1 MTDTVAP
8 RPASRTS
15 RAARRTTPAA
25 RRNRRR
31 TAADAGLLVA
41 AAAFVLPL
49 AWVVLSAL
57 DPHASLRVKVPDG
70 VTLDNFD
77 AILTPEI
84 TFTPLLNSLILC
96 GGATLLTVVC
106 AVLAAYPLSRFRSRL
121 NRPFLLTILFAT
133 SLPITAIMVP
143 VYALFVRVNMIDTMQ
158 GTIFFFAASQL
169 PFAIWLMKNFMDG
182 VPKELEEAAW
192 TDGASSFQSLLRIV
206 LPLMG
211 PGVAVVTVFSF
222 VMMWGNFF
230 VPFML
235 LLSPDQMP
243 ASVSINDFFG
253 NRGMV
258 AYGQLAAFSIVYS
271 TPVVLLYVLISR
283 RLGGGF
289 ALGGAVKGRSRGV
302 GRGRTRVRAPPY
314 VPTIRIAGR
323 TARSQH
329 RRGPLRCGACADPH
343 PARASRALRS
353 TPSPPAGCVP
363 PSTWDPS
370 TSPTAYGSRTGCR
383 TSPPTS
389 SSPGSG
395 GPPCPRGRS

>member
-1 MTDTVAP
+1 MADTLTP
-8 RPASRTS
+8 RTPGTSGPSGTSRTS
-15 RAARRTTPAA
+15 TAPRRTTPAS

-31 TAADAGLLVA
+31 AAADAGLLVV

-57 DPHASLRVKVPDG
+57 DPHASLRVKVPAG
-70 VTLDNFD
+70 LTLDNFD

-106 AVLAAYPLSRFRSRL
+106 AALAAYPLSRFRSRL
-121 NRPFLLTILFAT
+121 NRPFLLTVLFAT

-289 ALGGAVKGRSRGV
+289 ALGGAVKG
-302 GRGRTRVRAPPY
+302 
-314 VPTIRIAGR
+314 
-323 TARSQH
+323 
-329 RRGPLRCGACADPH
+329 
-343 PARASRALRS
+343 
-353 TPSPPAGCVP
+353 
-363 PSTWDPS
+363 
-370 TSPTAYGSRTGCR
+370 
-383 TSPPTS
+383 
-389 SSPGSG
+389 
-395 GPPCPRGRS
+395 

>member
-1 MTDTVAP
+1 MTDTLTP
-8 RPASRTS
+8 
-15 RAARRTTPAA
+15 RRTTPTA

-31 TAADAGLLVA
+31 TAADAGLLLV

-49 AWVVLSAL
+49 AWVVLSAF

-70 VTLDNFD
+70 VTLENFD

-106 AVLAAYPLSRFRSRL
+106 AALAAYPLSRFRSRL

-289 ALGGAVKGRSRGV
+289 ALGGAVKG
-302 GRGRTRVRAPPY
+302 
-314 VPTIRIAGR
+314 
-323 TARSQH
+323 
-329 RRGPLRCGACADPH
+329 
-343 PARASRALRS
+343 
-353 TPSPPAGCVP
+353 
-363 PSTWDPS
+363 
-370 TSPTAYGSRTGCR
+370 
-383 TSPPTS
+383 
-389 SSPGSG
+389 
-395 GPPCPRGRS
+395 

>member
-1 MTDTVAP
+1 MPGSTTLV
-8 RPASRTS
+8 SRRSS
-15 RAARRTTPAA
+15 RRY
-25 RRNRRR
+25 
-31 TAADAGLLVA
+31 AADAGLLFL

-49 AWVVLSAL
+49 VWVLLSSV
-57 DPHASLRVKVPDG
+57 DPKADLKVKVPDG

-77 AILTPEI
+77 AVLTPEV

-106 AVLAAYPLSRFRSRL
+106 AALAAYPLSRFRSRL

-133 SLPITAIMVP
+133 CLPITAIMVP
-143 VYALFVRVNMIDTMQ
+143 VYALFVQVDLIDTMQ

-235 LLSPDQMP
+235 LLTPDQMP

-253 NRGMV
+253 NRGTV
-258 AYGQLAAFSIVYS
+258 VYGQLAAFSIIYS
-271 TPVVLLYVLISR
+271 TPVILLYVLVAR

-289 ALGGAVKGRSRGV
+289 ALGGAVKG
-302 GRGRTRVRAPPY
+302 
-314 VPTIRIAGR
+314 
-323 TARSQH
+323 
-329 RRGPLRCGACADPH
+329 
-343 PARASRALRS
+343 
-353 TPSPPAGCVP
+353 
-363 PSTWDPS
+363 
-370 TSPTAYGSRTGCR
+370 
-383 TSPPTS
+383 
-389 SSPGSG
+389 
-395 GPPCPRGRS
+395 

>member
-1 MTDTVAP
+1 MAP
-8 RPASRTS
+8 SPASR
-15 RAARRTTPAA
+15 RD
-25 RRNRRR
+25 RRR
-31 TAADAGLLVA
+31 TAADAGLLVV

-70 VTLDNFD
+70 VTLENFD

-84 TFTPLLNSLILC
+84 TFTPLLNSLLLC

-106 AVLAAYPLSRFRSRL
+106 AALAAYPLSRFRSRL
-121 NRPFLLTILFAT
+121 NRPFLLTVLFAT

-143 VYALFVRVNMIDTMQ
+143 VYALFVRVNLIDTMQ

-235 LLSPDQMP
+235 LLTPDQMP

-289 ALGGAVKGRSRGV
+289 ALGGAVKG
-302 GRGRTRVRAPPY
+302 
-314 VPTIRIAGR
+314 
-323 TARSQH
+323 
-329 RRGPLRCGACADPH
+329 
-343 PARASRALRS
+343 
-353 TPSPPAGCVP
+353 
-363 PSTWDPS
+363 
-370 TSPTAYGSRTGCR
+370 
-383 TSPPTS
+383 
-389 SSPGSG
+389 
-395 GPPCPRGRS
+395 

>member
-1 MTDTVAP
+1 MARTTST
-8 RPASRTS
+8 PASR
-15 RAARRTTPAA
+15 RT
-25 RRNRRR
+25 RRR
-31 TAADAGLLVA
+31 LAADAGLLVA

-57 DPHASLRVKVPDG
+57 DPHASLRVKAPDG
-70 VTLDNFD
+70 LTLDNFD
-77 AILTPEI
+77 AILTDDI
-84 TFTPLLNSLILC
+84 TFTPLLNSLVLC

-106 AVLAAYPLSRFRSRL
+106 AALAAYPLSRFRSRL
-121 NRPFLLTILFAT
+121 NRPFLLTVLFAT

-143 VYALFVRVNMIDTMQ
+143 VYALFVRVNLIDTLQ

-192 TDGASSFQSLLRIV
+192 TDGASPFQSLLRIV

-235 LLSPDQMP
+235 LLTPDQMP

-271 TPVVLLYVLISR
+271 TPVILLYVLISR

-289 ALGGAVKGRSRGV
+289 ALGGAVKG
-302 GRGRTRVRAPPY
+302 
-314 VPTIRIAGR
+314 
-323 TARSQH
+323 
-329 RRGPLRCGACADPH
+329 
-343 PARASRALRS
+343 
-353 TPSPPAGCVP
+353 
-363 PSTWDPS
+363 
-370 TSPTAYGSRTGCR
+370 
-383 TSPPTS
+383 
-389 SSPGSG
+389 
-395 GPPCPRGRS
+395 

>member
-1 MTDTVAP
+1 MALTL
-8 RPASRTS
+8 AS
-15 RAARRTTPAA
+15 RRTT
-25 RRNRRR
+25 RRL
-31 TAADAGLLVA
+31 AADAGLLVV

-57 DPHASLRVKVPDG
+57 DPRANLRVKTPDG
-70 VTLDNFD
+70 LTLANFD

-106 AVLAAYPLSRFRSRL
+106 AALAAYPLSRFRSRF

-143 VYALFVRVNMIDTMQ
+143 VYALFVRVDLIDTMH

-192 TDGASSFQSLLRIV
+192 TDGASSTQSLLRIV

-235 LLSPDQMP
+235 LLTPDQMP

-258 AYGQLAAFSIVYS
+258 AYGQLAAFSLVYS
-271 TPVVLLYVLISR
+271 TPVILLYVLIAR

-289 ALGGAVKGRSRGV
+289 ALGGAVKG
-302 GRGRTRVRAPPY
+302 
-314 VPTIRIAGR
+314 
-323 TARSQH
+323 
-329 RRGPLRCGACADPH
+329 
-343 PARASRALRS
+343 
-353 TPSPPAGCVP
+353 
-363 PSTWDPS
+363 
-370 TSPTAYGSRTGCR
+370 
-383 TSPPTS
+383 
-389 SSPGSG
+389 
-395 GPPCPRGRS
+395 